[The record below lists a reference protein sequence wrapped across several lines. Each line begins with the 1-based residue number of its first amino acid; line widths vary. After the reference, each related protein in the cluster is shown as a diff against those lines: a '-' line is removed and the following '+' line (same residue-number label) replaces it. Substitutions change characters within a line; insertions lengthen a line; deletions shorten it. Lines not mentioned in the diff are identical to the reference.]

1 MSDYGEKTRGRI
13 KTALEELIETGPGK
27 GLTVSALL
35 KQSGVARS
43 TFYVY
48 YENFEDLLEELA
60 TDYAAEVIRL
70 IRGNRSEGA
79 SWADSYR
86 DAYRIFIQF
95 IDQHKKAYA
104 MLLRNART
112 ERLFLEGVQKYLY
125 DQYLADFPDKDPTL
139 LRYSAYACTSYVYS
153 ILRQWAEGGFRESPE
168 ELGKLLPD
176 SIQIAT
182 DLFGQK

>member
-1 MSDYGEKTRGRI
+1 MSDYGEQTRARI
-13 KTALEELIETGPGK
+13 KNALETLVEEGAGRKP
-27 GLTVSALL
+27 TVSEVLSR
-35 KQSGVARS
+35 SGVARS

-48 YENFEDLLEELA
+48 YENFQDLLEELA
-60 TDYAAEVIRL
+60 TDYAAEVTRL
-70 IRGNRSEGA
+70 IRENRSRGE
-79 SWADSYR
+79 WPDSYR
-86 DAYRIFIQF
+86 EAYGIFIRF
-95 IDQHKKAYA
+95 IAEHRKAYA

-153 ILRQWAEGGFRESPE
+153 ILRQWAEDGFRESPE
-168 ELGKLLPD
+168 ELADLLPE